1 MLELNQLYNMNCMH
15 GMREFP
21 DGFFD
26 LAIVDPPY
34 GLVDAG
40 AKKGGEKGDLENR
53 AFKRS
58 KIAAWDHAPAPEYFD
73 ELFRVSKNQII
84 WGANYFRLPPCRCF
98 IVWDKKQPFENFSRC
113 EYAWTSFKSPAKIF
127 EFDNRYSGKIHP
139 TQKPVQLYKWLLYNY
154 SKPGQIILDTHGGS
168 CSSLI
173 ACYDMKNPFI
183 GFELDAGYFAAAQ
196 KRLQEHF
203 AQLTFF

>member
-1 MLELNQLYNMNCMH
+1 MLELNRLYNMDCMH
-15 GMREFP
+15 GMQEFP

-40 AKKGGEKGDLENR
+40 AKKGGEKGVMTNR
-53 AFKRS
+53 TFRIS
-58 KIAAWDHAPAPEYFD
+58 NIQSWDHAPGPEYFE

-84 WGANYFRLPPCRCF
+84 WGANYFSLPPCRCF
-98 IVWDKKQPFENFSRC
+98 IVWDKKQPFESFSRC

-154 SKPGQIILDTHGGS
+154 AKEGHIVLDTHTGS
-168 CSSLI
+168 ASSLI
-173 ACYDMKNPFI
+173 ACYDMKCPFI
-183 GFELDAGYFAAAQ
+183 GFELDEGYFKAASE
-196 KRLQEHF
+196 RLQLHRD
-203 AQLTFF
+203 QLTLF

>member
-1 MLELNQLYNMNCMH
+1 MLDLNKLYNMDCMQ

-34 GLVDAG
+34 GLIDAG
-40 AKKGGEKGDLENR
+40 AKKGGEQGKLQNR

-58 KIAAWDHAPAPEYFD
+58 KIAVWDHAPAPEYFD

-84 WGANYFRLPPCRCF
+84 WGANYFRMPPCRCF

-113 EYAWTSFKSPAKIF
+113 EYAWTSFKGPAKIF

-139 TQKPVQLYKWLLYNY
+139 TQKPVELYKWLLW
-154 SKPGQIILDTHGGS
+154 KFAEEGQKILDTHAGS
-168 CSSLI
+168 ASSLI
-173 ACYDMKNPFI
+173 ACYDMKCDYV
-183 GFELDAGYFAAAQ
+183 GFELDPDYYKAAQ
-196 KRLQEHF
+196 ERMQAHF
-203 AQLTFF
+203 AQLTLF